1 MNFHIYH
8 PADALRPFV
17 KQYYFWEDDTRGIIQ
32 LPQNLFALG
41 DQYMVFILEGKA
53 DIKPIHH
60 KAFTLPAASVLGHL
74 TCACQLQVQGPV
86 KVAVV
91 QLNAYGSHRLLGLDA
106 ANFTNYYRNLANI
119 TSPLWNDLITSLH
132 HISEAKQVEALL
144 DTACLQ
150 ALTTQTDNLKAVD
163 DMVDYMLIM
172 QGNVEVQ
179 ELSSRYGLS
188 RPTLER
194 IFSTIVGVPPQLYAR
209 MIRYKTAL
217 SALRQLNL
225 PEWQT
230 PVATT
235 AYYNQAMFIK
245 DYLLFNHEAPA
256 YFTPAVAATIAHMPV
271 TGQHQVAVAS

>member
-17 KQYYFWEDDTRGIIQ
+17 KQYYYWEDDTRGIIQ

-41 DQYMVFILEGKA
+41 DQYLVFILEGKA
-53 DIKPIHH
+53 EIKPVNH
-60 KAFTLPAASVLGHL
+60 KAFTLPEAAVLGHL

-91 QLNAYGSHRLLGLDA
+91 QLNAYGAYRLLGMDA
-106 ANFTNYYRNLANI
+106 GHFTNYYRNLLLDTPSIWQELFTALRLEQA
-119 TSPLWNDLITSLH
+119 PQ
-132 HISEAKQVEALL
+132 QVEPLL

-150 ALTTQTDNLKAVD
+150 ALALQPDNLREVD
-163 DMVDYMLIM
+163 NIADYLLIM
-172 QGNVEVQ
+172 QGNVSMEA
-179 ELSSRYGLS
+179 LTTRYGIS

-194 IFSTIVGVPPQLYAR
+194 IFSTIVGIPPQLYAR

-230 PVATT
+230 PVAATPF
-235 AYYNQAMFIK
+235 YNQAMFIK
-245 DYLLFNHEAPA
+245 DYLLFNHQAPS
-256 YFTPAVAATIAHMPV
+256 YFANVGTIAHMQV
-271 TGQHQVAVAS
+271 NNLHQVAVAS

>member
-17 KQYYFWEDDTRGIIQ
+17 KQYYYWEDDTRGIIQ

-53 DIKPIHH
+53 DIKPVNHNP
-60 KAFTLPAASVLGHL
+60 FTLPAASVLGHL

-91 QLNAYGSHRLLGLDA
+91 QLNAYGAYRLLGMDA
-106 ANFTNYYRNLANI
+106 GHFTNYYRNLV
-119 TSPLWNDLITSLH
+119 
-132 HISEAKQVEALL
+132 SEGPSVWQELLTALYQEPAPQQVESLL

-150 ALTTQTDNLKAVD
+150 ALAGQSENLRDVDNIA
-163 DMVDYMLIM
+163 DYMLIM
-172 QGNVEVQ
+172 QGNVSIE
-179 ELSSRYGLS
+179 ELTARYALS

-194 IFSTIVGVPPQLYAR
+194 IFSTIVGIPPLLYAR

-235 AYYNQAMFIK
+235 PYYNQAMFIK
-245 DYLLFNHEAPA
+245 DYLLFNHETPSYFAPA
-256 YFTPAVAATIAHMPV
+256 AATIAHMPV
-271 TGQHQVAVAS
+271 GNLQQVAVAS

>member
-17 KQYYFWEDDTRGIIQ
+17 KQYYFWEDNTRGTIQ

-53 DIKPIHH
+53 DIKPLNHR
-60 KAFTLPAASVLGHL
+60 AFALPATSVLGHL

-91 QLNAYGSHRLLGLDA
+91 QLNAYGCHRLLGLDA
-106 ANFTNYYRNLANI
+106 AGFTNYYRNLAA
-119 TSPLWNDLITSLH
+119 TAQPLWEELLNNLH
-132 HISEAKQVEALL
+132 HIQEPKQIETLL
-144 DTACLQ
+144 DNACLQ
-150 ALTTQTDNLKAVD
+150 ALTAQADNLNAVD

-172 QGNVEVQ
+172 QGNVEVP

-194 IFSTIVGVPPQLYAR
+194 IFSTVVGIPPQLFAR

-217 SALRQLNL
+217 SSLRQLNL

-230 PVATT
+230 PITAT
-235 AYYNQAMFIK
+235 AYYNQAMFIQ
-245 DYLLFNHEAPA
+245 DYLLFNHETPSYFAPA
-256 YFTPAVAATIAHMPV
+256 AAATIAHMPV
-271 TGQHQVAVAS
+271 TGPHQVAVAS

>member
-1 MNFHIYH
+1 MNFHIHH

-17 KQYYFWEDDTRGIIQ
+17 KQYYFWEDNTRGIIQ

-53 DIKPIHH
+53 EIKPVNH

-86 KVAVV
+86 KVAVI
-91 QLNAYGSHRLLGLDA
+91 QLNAYGCHRLLGLNA
-106 ANFTNYYRNLANI
+106 ASFTNYYRNLASI
-119 TSPLWNDLITSLH
+119 EPPVWNELITALQ
-132 HISEAKQVEALL
+132 HITAPKEVETLL
-144 DTACLQ
+144 DNVCLQ
-150 ALTTQTDNLKAVD
+150 ALDAQDGNLKTVD
-163 DMVDYMLIM
+163 DMVDYMLMM

-179 ELSSRYGLS
+179 ELSGRYGLS

-194 IFSTIVGVPPQLYAR
+194 LFSKTVGIPPQLYAR

-235 AYYNQAMFIK
+235 PYYNQAMFIN
-245 DYLLFNHEAPA
+245 DYLLFNHETPS
-256 YFTPAVAATIAHMPV
+256 YFSPSTVATIAHLPA
-271 TGQHQVAVAS
+271 TGSHQVAVAS